1 MAIIRTLLTVAAV
14 TLIVACGD
22 PQKTTTGDATTA
34 DTTPPEQTGAQ
45 APMETAPAESAEVT
59 QELEELVPEET
70 ADEEAEDAKLDDN
83 KIVLAQVDP
92 APKPADAPQKYS
104 EGQHYTVLA
113 TAQGTSSSPDVVEVA
128 EVFWYG
134 CPHCYSFDPYITKWE
149 TELPDGVEL
158 VRLPVM
164 WNPTNEIHAR
174 MFYTAD
180 ALGKLEEM
188 HEEIFREM
196 HLNRKTLTSEADIEA
211 LFAKHDVSSDDFKKT
226 FRSFPVETNLKKAKN
241 LTQRYRVQS
250 VPILIVNGKYVTNGP
265 DVKNF
270 DDMISVANELI
281 AREQAEL

>member
-1 MAIIRTLLTVAAV
+1 MTIIKTLLTVAAV
-14 TLIVACGD
+14 TFLVACGD
-22 PQKTTTGDATTA
+22 SPDTTA
-34 DTTPPEQTGAQ
+34 VETSPPEQAV
-45 APMETAPAESAEVT
+45 APAPAEPTEVT
-59 QELEELVPEET
+59 QELAESVPEET
-70 ADEEAEDAKLDDN
+70 ADEEPAEEKLDDN

-92 APKPADAPQKYS
+92 APKAAAAPQKYS

-134 CPHCYSFDPYITKWE
+134 CPHCYSFDPYVAKWE
-149 TELPDGVEL
+149 TELPDGVEI

-180 ALGKLEEM
+180 ALGKLDEM
-188 HEEIFREM
+188 HEEIFKEM
-196 HLNRKTLTSEADIEA
+196 HLNKKTLTSEADIEA

-226 FRSFPVETNLKKAKN
+226 FRSFPVETKLKKAKN

-250 VPILIVNGKYVTNGP
+250 VPLLIVNGKYVTTGP
-265 DVKNF
+265 GIKDF

>member
-1 MAIIRTLLTVAAV
+1 MTIIKTLLTVAAV
-14 TLIVACGD
+14 AFLVACGD
-22 PQKTTTGDATTA
+22 SPDTTTVETS
-34 DTTPPEQTGAQ
+34 PPEQAA
-45 APMETAPAESAEVT
+45 APAPAEPTEVT
-59 QELEELVPEET
+59 KKLEESVPEET
-70 ADEEAEDAKLDDN
+70 ADEEPEDEKLDDN

-92 APKPADAPQKYS
+92 APQAASAPQKYS

-134 CPHCYSFDPYITKWE
+134 CPHCYSFDPYVTKWE
-149 TELPDGVEL
+149 TELPDGVEV

-180 ALGKLEEM
+180 ALGKLDEM
-188 HEEIFREM
+188 HEEIFKEM

-211 LFAKHDVSSDDFKKT
+211 LFAKHDISSADFKKT
-226 FRSFPVETNLKKAKN
+226 FRSFPVETKLKKAKN

-250 VPILIVNGKYVTNGP
+250 VPLLIVNGKYVANGP
-265 DVKNF
+265 AIKNF

>member
-1 MAIIRTLLTVAAV
+1 MTIIKTLLTVAAV
-14 TLIVACGD
+14 AFLVACGD
-22 PQKTTTGDATTA
+22 SPDTTTVETS
-34 DTTPPEQTGAQ
+34 PPEQAA
-45 APMETAPAESAEVT
+45 APAPAEPTEVT
-59 QELEELVPEET
+59 KKLEESVPEET
-70 ADEEAEDAKLDDN
+70 ADEEPEDEKLDDN

-92 APKPADAPQKYS
+92 APQAASAPQKYS

-128 EVFWYG
+128 EIFWYG
-134 CPHCYSFDPYITKWE
+134 CPHCYSFDPYVTKWE
-149 TELPDGVEL
+149 TELPDGVVI

-180 ALGKLEEM
+180 ALGKLDEM
-188 HEEIFREM
+188 HEEIFKEM
-196 HLNRKTLTSEADIEA
+196 HLNKKTLTSEADIEA

-226 FRSFPVETNLKKAKN
+226 FRSFPVETKLKKAKN

-250 VPILIVNGKYVTNGP
+250 VPLLIVNGKYVTTGP
-265 DVKNF
+265 GIKNF